1 MISQSIRA
9 LTLSLMLALLQP
21 VSAQTATPQCPHK
34 TKTEDEHAA
43 MMLRGEQAMGF
54 SQTGTTHHFLLK
66 TDGGLITVS
75 ANDAKDSASRDQIR
89 MHLRHIAKAF
99 SDGDFEIPMLVHDQK
114 PPGVS
119 VMKSHSQEIHY
130 QFTESETGGQVSLVT
145 QDPEAIQAVHEFLKF
160 QIREHKTGDPETV
173 EEPSR

>member
-1 MISQSIRA
+1 MISQGIRA

-21 VSAQTATPQCPHK
+21 VSAQTAHDQCSHK

-43 MMLRGEQAMGF
+43 MMSRGEHAMGF
-54 SQTGTTHHFLLK
+54 SQTATTHHFLLK
-66 TDGGLITVS
+66 PDGGLITVS

-99 SDGDFEIPMLVHDQK
+99 SVGDFEIPMLVHDQK

-119 VMKSHSQEIHY
+119 VMKSHSQDIRY
-130 QFTESETGGQVSLVT
+130 RFIESETGGQVSLVSR
-145 QDPEAIQAVHEFLKF
+145 DPEAIQAIHEFLRF
-160 QIREHKTGDPETV
+160 QIREHKTGDRETV